1 MSQSDYIKTP
11 QVYAAIVGVI
21 RDMSIDGIAKDRK
34 NTAQSYNFRGIDD
47 VYNALSPA
55 LAKNN
60 LCMLPRVK
68 SRTMTEGATKS
79 GGTLFYVVCE
89 VDFDLVC
96 SLDGSIHTITSIG
109 EAMDSADKATN
120 KAMSA
125 AYKYAAMQA
134 FAIPT
139 EGTNDA
145 DAHTPEPAP
154 RGGGWQGN
162 QRQEAPAWQGR
173 QEAPQR
179 VSAPAPAPAPAPVA
193 KWTDGARKAFCG
205 DLDKIGVSYENCA
218 AYCESLGRPRPSL
231 MAPEQRSV
239 LLAALLGAGRAR
251 FDAFLA
257 APVEVAN
264 DHR

>member
-1 MSQSDYIKTP
+1 MSDPIKPP

-21 RDMSIDGIAKDRK
+21 RDMGLAGIAKDRK
-34 NTAQSYNFRGIDD
+34 NTMQGYNFRGIDD

-68 SRTMTEGATKS
+68 SRTMTEGATKN

-96 SLDGSIHTITSIG
+96 ALDGSSHTITSIG

-125 AYKYAAMQA
+125 AYKYAAMQT
-134 FAIPT
+134 FSIPT
-139 EGTNDA
+139 EGANDA

-154 RGGGWQGN
+154 RSGGWQGN
-162 QRQEAPAWQGR
+162 QRQDGPPAWQSQPREQIAR
-173 QEAPQR
+173 QEAPK
-179 VSAPAPAPAPAPVA
+179 APARWPDA
-193 KWTDGARKAFCG
+193 TRKSFCAE
-205 DLDKIGVSYENCA
+205 LDKLGIKYDNVA
-218 AYCESLGRPRPSL
+218 AWSESLGRPRPSV
-231 MAPEQRSV
+231 MESVQRSA
-239 LLAALLGAGRAR
+239 LLQALLGSGRAR
-251 FDAFLA
+251 FDAFMA
-257 APVEVAN
+257 EPEGE
-264 DHR
+264 